1 MTPFYAFDTQAAKPV
16 RVVSLGGSLYEMTEG
31 EVIDWYSSPS
41 DLIYLGEKD
50 EHLLPLTL
58 MYCFRYMK
66 AETEAKAREW
76 VDEYVGRL
84 NRWGLRCD
92 VEDDTFNIVARFVEV
107 EPDDWRMEV
116 CDVGD
121 RHTFYSSDIGSLE
134 YCKSLARL
142 IIEGAIHL
150 GVDLRTQWEFHRLDG
165 TEDENEN

>member
-1 MTPFYAFDTQAAKPV
+1 MTPFYAFDTLDCKAI
-16 RVVSLGGSLYEMTEG
+16 RVVKLGDRLYEMTEG
-31 EVIDWYSSPS
+31 EHIDWLPS
-41 DLIYLGEKD
+41 TGELLYLGEQD
-50 EHLLPLTL
+50 QHLQPLTF
-58 MYCFRYMK
+58 MMCFRYMK

-116 CDVGD
+116 YDVGE
-121 RHTFYSSDIGSLE
+121 RHTFYTSEIGSLE

-150 GVDLRTQWEFHRLDG
+150 GVDLRTSWEFHRLDG